1 MTKAIIGT
9 GALLAAAVALAGCGG
24 SGSASGT
31 AGTTTAVA
39 SVTATTSTASGSG
52 SFSASVHG
60 FAAQLQTSV
69 KAFDSGNL
77 AAAASKGGSLLT
89 NCSKTVNGKLAPHAT
104 TAAQQNAVKHM
115 RAACSDMSKAIQAGS
130 SGGMAKAKQLAND
143 ALRQAQTAAR
153 LSS

>member
-1 MTKAIIGT
+1 MTRAILSA
-9 GALLAAAVALAGCGG
+9 GALLAAVVALAGCGG
-24 SGSASGT
+24 SGSANGT
-31 AGTTTAVA
+31 VGTTTGVA
-39 SVTATTSTASGSG
+39 GVSTMRTASGGG
-52 SFSASVHG
+52 SFSANVHG
-60 FAAQLQTSV
+60 FAAHLQTSV

-77 AAAASKGGSLLT
+77 AAAASSGGALLQ
-89 NCSKTVNGKLAPHAT
+89 NCASTVNNKLAPHAT